1 MNKIVTMVT
10 DLGTRKNAVY
20 KQVSFKEVERYL
32 ELGWKFLNYKD
43 EDEYYNGPYYERESE
58 NSY

>member
-1 MNKIVTMVT
+1 MVT

>member
-20 KQVSFKEVERYL
+20 KQVSFKEVDRYL

-43 EDEYYNGPYYERESE
+43 EDEYYIGPYYERESE